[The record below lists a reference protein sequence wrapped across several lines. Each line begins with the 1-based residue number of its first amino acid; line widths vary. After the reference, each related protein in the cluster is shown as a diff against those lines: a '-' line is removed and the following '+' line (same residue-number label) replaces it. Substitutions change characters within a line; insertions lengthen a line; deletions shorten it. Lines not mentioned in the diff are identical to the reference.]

1 MAKKK
6 ELVKVRT
13 VDSNRVFGVSVE
25 KLQKGFATPDSLQN
39 KDNNKNS
46 SGLLK

>member
-1 MAKKK
+1 KGDPVDVSLEQEYTDVDFKKMAKKK

-25 KLQKGFATPDSLQN
+25 K
-39 KDNNKNS
+39 
-46 SGLLK
+46 